1 MLGNTLSILQRL
13 THLNLL
19 IVGNMILGSCR
30 KLMFV
35 HFANLEP

>member
-1 MLGNTLSILQRL
+1 MLGNTFNFTKVDSFEFSNCWKHDPGILQ
-13 THLNLL
+13 
-19 IVGNMILGSCR
+19 